1 MKRTNRFAVC
11 VNDAGAPGSLEV
23 RKIYRVLED
32 AQAEAHALVRV
43 IDESGEDY
51 LFPAKC
57 FVPVE
62 VPKAAA
68 RIFTKRPA

>member
-1 MKRTNRFAVC
+1 MNRTDRFAFC

-23 RKIYRVLED
+23 RKMYRVLED
-32 AQAEAHALVRV
+32 AEAEAHALVRV

-51 LFPAKC
+51 LFPAEC

-62 VPKAAA
+62 VPG
-68 RIFTKRPA
+68 TGT